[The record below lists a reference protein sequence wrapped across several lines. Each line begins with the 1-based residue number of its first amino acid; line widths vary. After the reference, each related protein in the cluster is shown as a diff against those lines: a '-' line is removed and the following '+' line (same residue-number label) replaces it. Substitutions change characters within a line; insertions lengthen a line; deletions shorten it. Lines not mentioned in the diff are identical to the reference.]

1 MLSCISIVA
10 EPQVQPELQE
20 LERYV
25 HDALGATVKTA
36 PWRGAGNLP
45 PVLRERYKFA
55 QAELLGLRA
64 LLIIDSNPEEQPPA
78 TVRKHMDMLQARQQ
92 ADPIY
97 VRAQVTAYNR
107 KRLIEQKVP
116 FIVPGNQMYLPML
129 AIDLREHFRRIREE
143 APTFSPSTQVVVLHA
158 LLRDAGEVLIPA
170 EMAPRLG
177 YSAMTMTRAFDQL
190 EAANLAEVTVRGRER
205 CLRFVGGRKEIW
217 EKALPFLRSPV
228 SKRLFIRRA
237 SGLEGAMRAGLTALA
252 RFSMLAPP
260 EYTTY
265 ALSREDWKALRQRH
279 KINEV
284 PVQDPDAS
292 EVEVWWYP
300 PALFAEDGIVDPL
313 SLYLSMKEDHDERT
327 ETVLEEMMEKFKW

>member
-1 MLSCISIVA
+1 
-10 EPQVQPELQE
+10 
-20 LERYV
+20 
-25 HDALGATVKTA
+25 
-36 PWRGAGNLP
+36 
-45 PVLRERYKFA
+45 
-55 QAELLGLRA
+55 
-64 LLIIDSNPEEQPPA
+64 
-78 TVRKHMDMLQARQQ
+78 MLQARQQ
-92 ADPIY
+92 ADLIY

-158 LLRDAGEVLIPA
+158 LLRDVGEVLIPA

-190 EAANLAEVTVRGRER
+190 EAANLAGVTVRGRER

-217 EKALPFLRSPV
+217 GNALPFLRSPV
-228 SKRLFIRRA
+228 SKRLFIRRTKEA
-237 SGLEGAMRAGLTALA
+237 EGAIRAGLTALA
-252 RFSMLAPP
+252 HFSMLAPP

-313 SLYLSMKEDHDERT
+313 SLYLSLKEDHDERT
-327 ETVLEEMMEKFKW
+327 ETALEEMMEKFKW

>member
-1 MLSCISIVA
+1 MLSCIFSVE
-10 EPQVQPELQE
+10 EPQVQPKLHE

-25 HDALGATVKTA
+25 HDALGVSVKPA
-36 PWRGAGNLP
+36 PWRGAHKLP
-45 PVLRERYKFA
+45 PFLRERYRFA
-55 QAELLGLRA
+55 QAELLGLNA
-64 LLIIDSNPEEQPPA
+64 LFVIDANPEEQPPA

-92 ADPIY
+92 ADLIY

-158 LLRDAGEVLIPA
+158 LLRDAGQVLIPA
-170 EMAPRLG
+170 ELAPQLG
-177 YSAMTMTRAFDQL
+177 YSAMTMTRAFDEL
-190 EAANLAEVTVRGRER
+190 ETASIAEATVRGRER
-205 CLRFVGGRKEIW
+205 CLRFNGDRKEIW
-217 EKALPFLRSPV
+217 EKALPFLRSPA

-237 SGLEGAMRAGLTALA
+237 TGVEGAMRAGLTALA

-260 EYTTY
+260 EYTTF

-279 KINEV
+279 KIIEI
-284 PVQDPDAS
+284 PTQDPDAS

-313 SLYLSMKEDHDERT
+313 SLYLSLKEDHDERT
-327 ETVLEEMMEKFKW
+327 ETALEEMMEKFKW

>member
-1 MLSCISIVA
+1 
-10 EPQVQPELQE
+10 
-20 LERYV
+20 
-25 HDALGATVKTA
+25 
-36 PWRGAGNLP
+36 
-45 PVLRERYKFA
+45 
-55 QAELLGLRA
+55 
-64 LLIIDSNPEEQPPA
+64 
-78 TVRKHMDMLQARQQ
+78 
-92 ADPIY
+92 
-97 VRAQVTAYNR
+97 
-107 KRLIEQKVP
+107 LIEQKVP
-116 FIVPGNQMYLPML
+116 FIVSGNQMYLPML
-129 AIDLREHFRRIREE
+129 AIDLREHFRRIREK

-158 LLRDAGEVLIPA
+158 LLRDAGKVLIPA
-170 EMAPRLG
+170 ELAPQLG
-177 YSAMTMTRAFDQL
+177 YSAMTMTRAFDEL
-190 EAANLAEVTVRGRER
+190 ETANLAEVTVRGRER

-300 PALFAEDGIVDPL
+300 PVLFAEDGIVDPL
-313 SLYLSMKEDHDERT
+313 SLYLSLKEDRDERT
-327 ETVLEEMMEKFKW
+327 EAALEEMMEKFKW